1 VNIRQEHDVLLTY
14 LFNSISLKNIHM
26 KNILITGCSSGF
38 GYDSAKYL
46 ADKGHHVY
54 ATMRN
59 IDGKNSKAA
68 SELKEYATANGV
80 KIKVIDLDVTSDK
93 SVENAVSQISDVD
106 VLINNAGLGFGG
118 PIEAFTSDEIL
129 AQLDLNIVGT
139 LRVAKAVLPK
149 MRAQKSGL
157 IIQVSSTAGRAA
169 FPGFG
174 VYNAS
179 KWGLE
184 GVSEALRYELAPL
197 GIDVVIVEP
206 GPFSTSFFGNMIP
219 PKNAEIAAAYQHV
232 QEFGDGFGKQVMEM
246 FADENAPTDP
256 MIVVKIFEN
265 LIDQQPGS
273 RPLRTIAGLDFGFQ
287 ALNDATEPIRKAGL
301 ESMGVGGWDGPAA

>member
-1 VNIRQEHDVLLTY
+1 
-14 LFNSISLKNIHM
+14 M

-38 GYDSAKYL
+38 GYDSSKYL
-46 ADKGHHVY
+46 AEKGHQIY

-59 IDGKNSKAA
+59 INGKNTDAAA
-68 SELKEYATANGV
+68 SLRDYASANGYKIEVLEMDVISDESV
-80 KIKVIDLDVTSDK
+80 KA
-93 SVENAVSQISDVD
+93 AVSQISEVD

-118 PIEAFTSDEIL
+118 PIEAFTSEQCL

-139 LRVAKAVLPK
+139 LRVAKAVLPG
-149 MRAQKSGL
+149 MRKQKSGL
-157 IIQVSSTAGRAA
+157 IIQVSSIAGRGA

-174 VYNAS
+174 VYHAS

-184 GVSEALRYELAPL
+184 GLSEAMRYELAPL

-206 GPFSTSFFGNMIP
+206 GPFSTNFFGNMIP
-219 PKNAEIAAAYQHV
+219 ATNNDIASAYKHV
-232 QEFGDGFGKQVMEM
+232 GEFMEGFSNQVTEM
-246 FADENAPTDP
+246 FEDENAPTDP

-265 LIDQQPGS
+265 LINTPNGS

-287 ALNDATEPIRKAGL
+287 TLNDAVEPIRKGVL
-301 ESMGVGGWDGPAA
+301 EAMDLADNDGPSA